1 MVFPGLPRMIKPLN
15 GMDPRFIL
23 AIHQTYMIYIP
34 DIDLYSIMG
43 HGIYWVDSIADWC
56 LRI

>member
-34 DIDLYSIMG
+34 DIDLYSIIG
-43 HGIYWVDSIADWC
+43 KGIYQVWIQSLVGA
-56 LRI
+56 